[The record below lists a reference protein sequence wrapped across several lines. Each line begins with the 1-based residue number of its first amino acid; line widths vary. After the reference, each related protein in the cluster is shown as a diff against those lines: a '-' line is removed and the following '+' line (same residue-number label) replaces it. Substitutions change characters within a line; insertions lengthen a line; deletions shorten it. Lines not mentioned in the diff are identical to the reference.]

1 MPNSGCITSVAWV
14 RRGVPALKPSR
25 DVLVDEPDD
34 DDAAAAA
41 ALSDDDDDADNAAIA
56 QQDLAFYRD
65 NREDPHLKAP
75 AVTDPGD
82 DDDDSEAGDDFTIQP
97 TDLVLIGARSDDEMS
112 SVEMYVYEEQH
123 DNLYPHHDIPL
134 PVFPLCLAA
143 CDFRPGVGVG
153 AELAP
158 RANMLAVGTFAPHI
172 EIWDMD
178 VLDALEPVAV
188 LGAAGIEAAAAAAE
202 EEEEEAPAK
211 KKKKKKGGGGGGGA
225 SSSSAAAAPAGVH
238 TDAVMALAWNPLQ
251 RNLLISGSADT
262 TVRLWDLT
270 GSADTCVQT
279 LRHHTD
285 KVQALAWHP
294 TEAPVLLSAAF
305 DKKAALLDVRAPDAV
320 RTWALTADVERVVWN
335 PHDPNYFVASAEDG
349 TLRCFDAR
357 SAGGSGKKG
366 GGGGVWSVQAHE
378 GAVSGLDF
386 CPSASDVVAT
396 GSVDKTVKLWSVTAG
411 AGAPE
416 ELASRDLKV
425 GAIFDVRFCP
435 DAPALIAAAGSKGKV
450 ALWNGLELE
459 PMQKRLPNAEAAL
472 DDDGNV
478 LGGAVAGLGALD
490 VDSEGD
496 DDDGAA
502 APAGGGGDDDDDDDD
517 DDDSDDDEE
526 EAPRAA
532 PAGGRGRGRGR
543 AGGRGGGRGRG
554 RGRGR

>member
-41 ALSDDDDDADNAAIA
+41 AAQLSDDDDDDAENAAIA

-75 AVTDPGD
+75 AVTDPDD

-188 LGAAGIEAAAAAAE
+188 LGAAAIEAAAAAE
-202 EEEEEAPAK
+202 EEEEEGA
-211 KKKKKKGGGGGGGA
+211 GEEEEEEGQRRRRRRRRVVVVGGGGA
-225 SSSSAAAAPAGVH
+225 GGRAHRRGDGARVEPAAAQPA
-238 TDAVMALAWNPLQ
+238 DQ
-251 RNLLISGSADT
+251 RLGRP

-366 GGGGVWSVQAHE
+366 GGGGVWSVRAHE

-386 CPSASDVVAT
+386 CPSARHRRHRLGRQD
-396 GSVDKTVKLWSVTAG
+396 GEAG
-411 AGAPE
+411 
-416 ELASRDLKV
+416 R
-425 GAIFDVRFCP
+425 
-435 DAPALIAAAGSKGKV
+435 
-450 ALWNGLELE
+450 
-459 PMQKRLPNAEAAL
+459 
-472 DDDGNV
+472 
-478 LGGAVAGLGALD
+478 
-490 VDSEGD
+490 
-496 DDDGAA
+496 
-502 APAGGGGDDDDDDDD
+502 
-517 DDDSDDDEE
+517 
-526 EAPRAA
+526 
-532 PAGGRGRGRGR
+532 
-543 AGGRGGGRGRG
+543 
-554 RGRGR
+554 